1 MINTHI
7 EFAHIYQDKFIE
19 EEQINSILILKKLN
33 LFKENN
39 ILSILIDD
47 YNLKEK
53 KWNNSYLIEKI
64 KEYNVPLDFI
74 FFESKFKNKV
84 EELINKL
91 PKENLKIETFKK
103 EKKTVLFYKKNNK
116 KIALKTI
123 YLSKKEKYSC
133 IALST
138 CWKLSKLGCFTFPE
152 DSYIKLNNKS
162 LNRDY
167 TVTILPKKYKKIED
181 NVCFLINEIN
191 NNVLNNVKYIYY

>member
-33 LFKENN
+33 LCKENN
-39 ILSILIDD
+39 IFSILVDD

-53 KWNNSYLIEKI
+53 KWNNAYLIEKI
-64 KEYNVPLDFI
+64 KEHNVQLDFI

-84 EELINKL
+84 EELIDKL

-116 KIALKTI
+116 KIALKTK
-123 YLSKKEKYSC
+123 YLSGEEKYSC

-138 CWKLSKLGCFTFPE
+138 CWKLSKLGHFTFPE
-152 DSYIKLNNKS
+152 DSYMELNNKS
-162 LNRDY
+162 LNIE
-167 TVTILPKKYKKIED
+167 TTITILPKKYKKVED

-191 NNVLNNVKYIYY
+191 NNILNNAKYIYY